1 MDRGAWRAQVHRVA
15 ELAMTET
22 ILHMITGD
30 TKHISSIITS
40 SVAEDLQP
48 TLEKLQTILDLSTY
62 RTAFRLEELFN

>member
-1 MDRGAWRAQVHRVA
+1 
-15 ELAMTET
+15 
-22 ILHMITGD
+22 MITED
-30 TKHISSIITS
+30 TKHINSIITS